1 LLVTIGATLTSGARL
16 AVANGFSAE
25 TFWDEVRRYGAS
37 VVFYT
42 GTMCRELV
50 DAPPAAVERN
60 HPVRLFAGSGMPR
73 ALWRRLIERFGP
85 VSVLEF
91 YASTEGNAILANV
104 SGEKIGSVGRPIP
117 GSAEVAI
124 AEYDASRRELRHE
137 ASGFCV
143 RVPAGETGLLLARID
158 RERGALI
165 GRPLRSVFEKG
176 DAWYPTGVLAR
187 CDTDGDHWIVDH
199 VDDLI
204 RHRSG
209 PLPTPPIEEA
219 IWEMSTVSAAAAY
232 GLKLEGMRYEMPAV
246 AVVLRPRTEL
256 DRRQLADRVTREL
269 DERSRPIVVRI
280 VDDIPMT
287 AGYRF
292 RKQALRAAGIGD
304 SDFGERTLWYDR
316 AKHAYFPLDAAG
328 LKRLRKSLAPTPGRR
343 KTQAARRN
351 KPRSRSA
358 RTARK

>member
-1 LLVTIGATLTSGARL
+1 
-16 AVANGFSAE
+16 
-25 TFWDEVRRYGAS
+25 
-37 VVFYT
+37 
-42 GTMCRELV
+42 
-50 DAPPAAVERN
+50 
-60 HPVRLFAGSGMPR
+60 
-73 ALWRRLIERFGP
+73 
-85 VSVLEF
+85 
-91 YASTEGNAILANV
+91 
-104 SGEKIGSVGRPIP
+104 
-117 GSAEVAI
+117 
-124 AEYDASRRELRHE
+124 
-137 ASGFCV
+137 
-143 RVPAGETGLLLARID
+143 
-158 RERGALI
+158 
-165 GRPLRSVFEKG
+165 
-176 DAWYPTGVLAR
+176 
-187 CDTDGDHWIVDH
+187 
-199 VDDLI
+199 
-204 RHRSG
+204 
-209 PLPTPPIEEA
+209 
-219 IWEMSTVSAAAAY
+219 
-232 GLKLEGMRYEMPAV
+232 MRYEMPAV